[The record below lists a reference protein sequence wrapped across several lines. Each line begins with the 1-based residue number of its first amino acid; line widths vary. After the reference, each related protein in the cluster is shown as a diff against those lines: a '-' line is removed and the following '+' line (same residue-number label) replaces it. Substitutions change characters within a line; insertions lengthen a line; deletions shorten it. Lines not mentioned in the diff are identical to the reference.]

1 MEGSSRR
8 RGLPSTVRGLRPS
21 GYDGEKSLGE
31 ECKRSEVSIQS
42 VFVTILNVIKV
53 KKRLKTLEKCVIMI
67 FRDVIKFLAPCTKAR
82 GQRPKGGNKH
92 EQV

>member
-1 MEGSSRR
+1 MHIMQYVY
-8 RGLPSTVRGLRPS
+8 L
-21 GYDGEKSLGE
+21 K
-31 ECKRSEVSIQS
+31 IM
-42 VFVTILNVIKV
+42 N
-53 KKRLKTLEKCVIMI
+53 KKLLKTLEKCDIII